1 MTRVILAITV
11 AGNIMWGS
19 MVVCSFAAIP
29 EGPAANATLQ
39 SGMEVSLY
47 FLKGQT
53 SSFDSYP
60 GREDVPLFYLIPE
73 GQGFAVGPI
82 NSFLVAD
89 SYVCR
94 TPKGDCSTSK
104 TNVKQNC
111 YCPNGEDGT
120 VVRLRS
126 DSPINNG
133 QKRQGQTN
141 PSGDNIEKASKKAN
155 KQGES
160 ED

>member
-1 MTRVILAITV
+1 MTRVILFIIV

-19 MVVCSFAAIP
+19 MVVCGFAAIP
-29 EGPAANATLQ
+29 GDPAANATMQ

-47 FLKGQT
+47 FLNEQT
-53 SSFDSYP
+53 SSFDSP
-60 GREDVPLFYLIPE
+60 RGREDVPLFYLMPE
-73 GQGFAVGPI
+73 RHGFAVKPM

-89 SYVCR
+89 TYVCR

-104 TNVKQNC
+104 TDVRDDC
-111 YCPNGEDGT
+111 YCPNGDDGT
-120 VVRLRS
+120 VVRIRS

-133 QKRQGQTN
+133 QGPQGNTN
-141 PSGDNIEKASKKAN
+141 PLGDDIEKASKKSN
-155 KQGES
+155 KSEES